1 MNLTNTS
8 VKYLP
13 QQYYT
18 KYLHYPKKVPML
30 HLFNPVP
37 YHEPLATADLF
48 TSIVYLFLSQNAIE
62 LES

>member
-48 TSIVYLFLSQNAIE
+48 TSL
-62 LES
+62 